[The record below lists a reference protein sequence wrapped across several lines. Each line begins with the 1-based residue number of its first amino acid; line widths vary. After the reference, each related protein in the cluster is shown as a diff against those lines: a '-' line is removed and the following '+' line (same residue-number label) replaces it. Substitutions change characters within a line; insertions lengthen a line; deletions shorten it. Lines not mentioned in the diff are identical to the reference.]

1 MDNSLPI
8 LTKTEL
14 YDLLNGFV
22 IKLKEL
28 LGTHLNDVILYGSY
42 ARNEAEEGS
51 DIDVMILVDLP
62 EEKLNKIDE
71 KINNYTSDVL
81 YEKSIILSAIIHN
94 KELFNKR
101 TSFIPFYRNVI
112 QEGININ
119 VA

>member
-62 EEKLNKIDE
+62 ENEILKIRDE
-71 KINNYTSDVL
+71 IYNFASDIL
-81 YEKSIILSAIIHN
+81 YEKSILVSTIIHN
-94 KELFNKR
+94 KELFITR
-101 TSFIPFYRNVI
+101 SGFVPFFRNVI
-112 QEGININ
+112 QEGIKIN

>member
-14 YDLLNGFV
+14 NDLLQGFV

-51 DIDVMILVDLP
+51 DIDIMILVDLP
-62 EEKLNKIDE
+62 EEKLNKIDD
-71 KINNYTSDVL
+71 KINSFASDVL
-81 YEKSIILSAIIHN
+81 FEKSIILSTIIHN
-94 KELFNKR
+94 KDIFYKR
-101 TSFIPFYRNVI
+101 GEFVPFYRNVI
-112 QEGININ
+112 YEGIKVN